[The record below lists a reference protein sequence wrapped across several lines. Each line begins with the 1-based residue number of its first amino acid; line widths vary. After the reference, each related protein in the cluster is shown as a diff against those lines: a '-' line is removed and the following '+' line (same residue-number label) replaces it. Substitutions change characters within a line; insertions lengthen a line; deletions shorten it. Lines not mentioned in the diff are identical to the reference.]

1 MGFDVVLRDAFAVGV
16 PQPEEELRIGV
27 ALLGRLADGLR
38 KGTFAQRSAP
48 DVFARG

>member
-27 ALLGRLADGLR
+27 ALLGRLAEPDGGFNIILR
-38 KGTFAQRSAP
+38 DATTLG
-48 DVFARG
+48 VH